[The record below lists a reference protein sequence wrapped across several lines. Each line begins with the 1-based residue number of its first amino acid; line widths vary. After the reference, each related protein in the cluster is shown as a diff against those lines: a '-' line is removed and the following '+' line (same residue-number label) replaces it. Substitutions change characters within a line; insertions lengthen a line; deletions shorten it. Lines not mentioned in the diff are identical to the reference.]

1 MLYDPYQGTGIG
13 EIAMV
18 QNEVTTTGVWV
29 LVEMINS
36 IGVEQRSTAFDAMNF
51 ITFFNKNSARYAP
64 SCPVTPV
71 IKAFFIGCFIK
82 L

>member
-1 MLYDPYQGTGIG
+1 MLDDPCQGTGIG

-36 IGVEQRSTAFDAMNF
+36 IGVINPA
-51 ITFFNKNSARYAP
+51 NKTLNYD
-64 SCPVTPV
+64 
-71 IKAFFIGCFIK
+71 IKS

>member
-1 MLYDPYQGTGIG
+1 MLDDPCQGTGIG

-36 IGVEQRSTAFDAMNF
+36 IGVEQRSTAFNAMNF
-51 ITFFNKNSARYAP
+51 ITFF
-64 SCPVTPV
+64 
-71 IKAFFIGCFIK
+71 
-82 L
+82 